1 MTRRAIPSP
10 SHKSP
15 AIQGISRLPGRFRRE
30 TEKSNEEKGRRG
42 RRQESETRRYQSIGN
57 AQPSQEGK
65 LASLTV
71 ERADKQGEEE
81 NDGSGSLKQF
91 REKMWSMAREEEEDP
106 WVTYAWKYG
115 DVRRLLLDPMVYN
128 QLII

>member
-1 MTRRAIPSP
+1 MRKKGDEAEDKKAKPGGINQLGMPNRAKKVHSP
-10 SHKSP
+10 
-15 AIQGISRLPGRFRRE
+15 LPQTFD
-30 TEKSNEEKGRRG
+30 
-42 RRQESETRRYQSIGN
+42 
-57 AQPSQEGK
+57 
-65 LASLTV
+65 LTN
-71 ERADKQGEEE
+71 KQGEEE